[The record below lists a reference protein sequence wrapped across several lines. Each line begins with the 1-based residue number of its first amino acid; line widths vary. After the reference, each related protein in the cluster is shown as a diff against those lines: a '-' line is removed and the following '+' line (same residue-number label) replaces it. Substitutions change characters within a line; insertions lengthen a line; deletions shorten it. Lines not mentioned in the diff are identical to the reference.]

1 MYALRILEQIYS
13 IFPSS
18 SMIDL
23 HMMNVPSNSSFV
35 PVCMCA
41 IACLIVQQK
50 IKMQPMAHSEWNA
63 IYWRLFSWPLVLKF
77 RILKWKRKE

>member
-1 MYALRILEQIYS
+1 MYALRILEQIYLIS

-23 HMMNVPSNSSFV
+23 HMMNVPSNPLFV

-41 IACLIVQQK
+41 IANSATENK
-50 IKMQPMAHSEWNA
+50 NA
-63 IYWRLFSWPLVLKF
+63 TNGSF
-77 RILKWKRKE
+77 